1 MTRCSW
7 AESDDAERHY
17 HDTEWGVPV
26 YDDQKLFEFIILEGA
41 QAGLSWRTILHRREG
56 YRNAFHDFNI
66 DAVAA
71 MTDDELEALRDDEG
85 IIRNRLKIYGARKN
99 ALVAQKIIREHE
111 SLTKYLWSF
120 VDNTPIDAAR
130 KTMSDIPA
138 TSELSDSLSK
148 ALKKAG
154 FTFVGGTICYALMQ
168 AIGMINDHVV
178 TCFRYEEVK

>member
-66 DAVAA
+66 NAVAA
-71 MTDDELEALRDDEG
+71 MTDDELEALREDAG

-99 ALVAQKIIREHE
+99 ALAAQAIIREHG
-111 SLTKYLWSF
+111 SLTKYLWGF
-120 VDNTPIDAAR
+120 VDDTPIDTAR
-130 KTMSDIPA
+130 RTMGDVPATTQLSDTMSK
-138 TSELSDSLSK
+138 T
-148 ALKKAG
+148 LKKAG
-154 FTFVGGTICYALMQ
+154 FTFVGSTICYAFMQ
-168 AIGMINDHVV
+168 ATGMINDHVA
-178 TCFRYEEVK
+178 TCFRYEEIK

>member
-7 AESDDAERHY
+7 AESDDAMQYY

-26 YDDQKLFEFIILEGA
+26 RDDQKLFEFIILEGA
-41 QAGLSWRTILHRREG
+41 QAGLSWATILGRREG
-56 YRNAFHDFNI
+56 YRNAFHDFDI

-71 MTDDELEALRDDEG
+71 MTDDELEALRDDPG

-99 ALVAQKIIREHE
+99 ALAAQKIIREHE

-120 VDNTPIDAAR
+120 VDDTPIDGVR
-130 KTMSDIPA
+130 KTMSNIPA
-138 TSELSDSLSK
+138 TTERSDTLSK

-154 FTFVGGTICYALMQ
+154 FIFVGGTICYAFMQ